1 VLRVER
7 HGEASRDH
15 RTNAAL
21 DPPSHPFANGIGS
34 NMGPFNNHECP
45 ALALVRPIGALMN
58 EHLGSS

>member
-21 DPPSHPFANGIGS
+21 DPPSHPFANGIHPF
-34 NMGPFNNHECP
+34 MGQ
-45 ALALVRPIGALMN
+45 LASVG
-58 EHLGSS
+58 